1 MINLT
6 KTIVLTTLVL
16 LISISNVQAEPLK
29 LSHQWPR
36 GDGRDVGAR
45 AFAEEVNRLDSSLKF
60 RIYPGAS
67 LISSPVGQ
75 LDALQKGSIQLS
87 VFPLIYGVGKIPELS
102 VTILP
107 GAVNGVEAAMDLE
120 KSEYRDQLQTLA
132 ERNGFHILTWWWTE
146 GGIANQERAITG
158 PDSVNGL
165 KMRGADRTID
175 TVLSSAGASVISMP
189 STELYSALQTGV
201 LDGLMTSYESL
212 LSMRLY
218 EQTKYAT
225 LGGDYT
231 IFVLLQPLV
240 VSMQTWNKLTP
251 KQKEIFEKA
260 ADNTNAP
267 FLKEQLLIKKEAV
280 DKFKNAGVEVREMKK
295 DEFNEWLDLAKQTS
309 WVEFYNISPDAKMLI
324 DALDKSQ
331 SK

>member
-6 KTIVLTTLVL
+6 KTIILTTLML
-16 LISISNVQAEPLK
+16 LISISNVQAEQLK

-75 LDALQKGSIQLS
+75 LDALQQGSIQLS
-87 VFPLIYGVGKIPELS
+87 VFPLVYGVGKIPELS

-107 GAVNGVEAAMDLE
+107 GAVRSVEGGMELE
-120 KSEYRDQLQTLA
+120 KSEYRDQLQVIA
-132 ERNGFHILTWWWTE
+132 EKNGFHILTWWWTE

-158 PDSVNGL
+158 PDSVDGL

-175 TVLSSAGASVISMP
+175 AVLSSAGASVVSMP

-218 EQTKYAT
+218 EQTEYAT

-240 VSMQTWNKLTP
+240 VSMQTWNNLTP
-251 KQKEIFEKA
+251 KQKKIFQQA

-267 FLKEQLLIKKEAV
+267 FLKEQLLVKKKAV
-280 DKFKNAGVEVREMKK
+280 DKFRSAGVEVREMQE
-295 DEFNEWLDLAKQTS
+295 DEYNEWLELAKKTA
-309 WVEFYNISPDAKMLI
+309 WVEFSQISPEAQKLI
-324 DALDKSQ
+324 DALEKSQ
-331 SK
+331 QK